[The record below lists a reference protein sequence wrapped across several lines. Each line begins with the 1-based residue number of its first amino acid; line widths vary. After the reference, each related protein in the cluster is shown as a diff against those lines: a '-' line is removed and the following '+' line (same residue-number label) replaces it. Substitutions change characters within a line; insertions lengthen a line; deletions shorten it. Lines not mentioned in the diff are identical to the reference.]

1 MSKLNMILKEV
12 SKLGYKVS
20 KEGKVLGV
28 KGRNLSDKPITKA
41 GYPYFSDRVNKI
53 REIVLT
59 HRLQAYQKFGES
71 MFKKGTEV
79 RHLNGD
85 SLDNSWDNIE
95 IGTHSQNMMDMSKEN
110 RSKKSS
116 HPTYNHEEVLK
127 DRKLGMTYKEI
138 MKKHGIKSKST
149 VSHIINKSLIACEA

>member
-53 REIVLT
+53 
-59 HRLQAYQKFGES
+59 G
-71 MFKKGTEV
+71 KKYKV
-79 RHLNGD
+79 
-85 SLDNSWDNIE
+85 SDNSVRKWC
-95 IGTHSQNMMDMSKEN
+95 
-110 RSKKSS
+110 KKYNLPTNSS
-116 HPTYNHEEVLK
+116 Y
-127 DRKLGMTYKEI
+127 YK
-138 MKKHGIKSKST
+138 
-149 VSHIINKSLIACEA
+149 